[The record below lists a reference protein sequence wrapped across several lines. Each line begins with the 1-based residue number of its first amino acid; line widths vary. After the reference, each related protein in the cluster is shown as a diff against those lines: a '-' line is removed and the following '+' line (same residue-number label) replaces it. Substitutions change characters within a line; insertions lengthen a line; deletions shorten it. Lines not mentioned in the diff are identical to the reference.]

1 MQMPLA
7 LRSSSML
14 YLGIDE
20 RRRGFSLV
28 EVLLT
33 LAMVALVVTPIMIQ
47 QSALVRN
54 ADRISRKTKAIEQA
68 QLFLYET
75 QAQIQPG
82 VMEHS
87 AEKTVEGIYPIT
99 LQFKRMPVG
108 AKSDFGNFSNLVQDT
123 VIASWDESGTPMREP
138 LVTFRYQYPLQ
149 QEKKK

>member
-1 MQMPLA
+1 M
-7 LRSSSML
+7 
-14 YLGIDE
+14 
-20 RRRGFSLV
+20 

-33 LAMVALVVTPIMIQ
+33 MAMVALVATPIMIQ

-54 ADRISRKTKAIEQA
+54 SDRVSRRTMALDQA

-75 QAQIQPG
+75 EATLQPG
-82 VMEHS
+82 TMDHH
-87 AEKTVEGIYPIT
+87 AEKKIEGAYTIT

-123 VIASWDESGTPMREP
+123 VTCSWDESGTIMRDSM
-138 LVTFRYQYPLQ
+138 VTFRYQYPIT